1 MSDAEKSV
9 LNALKA
15 VMRSRKKKVTDVTL
29 DSDLSDLYDD
39 LKLDSLDVAELSVVL
54 EDDLG
59 TDPYSE
65 GAEPKTVAEVIEFYE
80 RS

>member
-1 MSDAEKSV
+1 MADAEKSV
-9 LNALKA
+9 LKALTS
-15 VMRSRKKKVTDVTL
+15 VMRSRKKKVVDLSL
-29 DSDLSDLYDD
+29 DSNLYDD

-59 TDPYSE
+59 SDPYSE

-80 RS
+80 R

>member
-1 MSDAEKSV
+1 MPDAEKSV
-9 LNALKA
+9 LKALKS
-15 VMRSRKKKVTDVTL
+15 VMRSRKKRDVDVTL
-29 DSDLSDLYDD
+29 DANLYDD

-80 RS
+80 R

>member
-1 MSDAEKSV
+1 MADAEKSV
-9 LNALKA
+9 LKALKA
-15 VMRSRKKKVTDVTL
+15 VMRSRKKKDVDVTL
-29 DSDLSDLYDD
+29 DSDLYDD

>member
-1 MSDAEKSV
+1 MSEAEKSV
-9 LNALKA
+9 LKALKA
-15 VMRSRKKKVTDVTL
+15 VMRTRKKKIVDVTL
-29 DSDLSDLYDD
+29 DSDLYDD

-59 TDPYSE
+59 SDPYSE

-80 RS
+80 R